1 MGATENTPWRGG
13 ISSTDSCMAIPARKA
28 RFMAG
33 LDRTPWANRERSSLR
48 TLKAW
53 NSWQRVRVAKAMVL
67 ATAPSIPGA
76 ARRVKP
82 RK

>member
-1 MGATENTPWRGG
+1 MPT
-13 ISSTDSCMAIPARKA
+13 RKA

-33 LDRTPWANRERSSLR
+33 LDSTPWENRDRSSLR

-53 NSWQRVRVAKAMVL
+53 KSWHRVRVAKAMVL
-67 ATAPSIPGA
+67 AVAPSIPGWES
-76 ARRVKP
+76 RVKP